1 MGEAVL
7 KLSQRMRETSDLQE
21 WPHGQEFMADAGGIQ
36 SSEIDIALR

>member
-7 KLSQRMRETSDLQE
+7 KLSQRMRETSELQE
-21 WPHGQEFMADAGGIQ
+21 WPHGQEVMADAGDIQ